1 MVTINVNNN
10 HNNSHVSPSSNVH
23 VSIVIVI
30 LVVYVQYGN
39 VYTTQE
45 KSRHTVL
52 VNKIA
57 GQRLVKAK
65 VTDIAVRLVP
75 I

>member
-1 MVTINVNNN
+1 MVTINVNIN
-10 HNNSHVSPSSNVH
+10 HNNNHVSPSSKVH

-30 LVVYVQYGN
+30 LVYVQYRN
-39 VYTTQE
+39 VDTTQE

-52 VNKIA
+52 VHKIA
-57 GQRLVKAK
+57 GQWLVKAK
-65 VTDIAVRLVP
+65 VTYIAVRLVP